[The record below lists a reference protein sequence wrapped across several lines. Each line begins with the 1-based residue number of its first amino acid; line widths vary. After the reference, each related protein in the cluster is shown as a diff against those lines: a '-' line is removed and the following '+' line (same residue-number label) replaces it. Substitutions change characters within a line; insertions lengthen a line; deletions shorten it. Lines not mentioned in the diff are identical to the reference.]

1 MISFGSVLIISQ
13 YGDSSYGSEMTSSTK
28 AVAMIAA
35 FALGVGDAGVVV
47 LIYTVI
53 TQIWYHD
60 TPSAFALMKE
70 MGLY

>member
-53 TQIWYHD
+53 TKIWYHD